1 MIPIPPGAV
10 IAGLK
15 LIGVMIIVIALIVA
29 YKNFT
34 GSFYKAGYAA
44 AAEACN
50 KANTERE
57 IQEHNYYVLKKH
69 EVALINKENE
79 AKHEQAYKIYAKR
92 IDDLRVNAVNT
103 ERLRINVKATECNR
117 DTVSRSSQTGQ
128 GSDQQ
133 DERTYATEL
142 SAEANRGVS
151 QVISEIE
158 EMQAL
163 CQYAANIMP

>member
-10 IAGLK
+10 VAGLK
-15 LIGVMIIVIALIVA
+15 IIGVMIIVIALIVL

-34 GSFYKAGYAA
+34 GSFYKSGYAA
-44 AAEACN
+44 ATEACN

-69 EVALINKENE
+69 EVDLINKENE
-79 AKHEQAYKIYAKR
+79 AKHEQAYKIYAKH
-92 IDDLRVNAVNT
+92 IDDLRINAVNA
-103 ERLRINVKATECNR
+103 ERLRVNVKAAECNR
-117 DTVSRSSQTGQ
+117 DPVPRSSKAGE

-133 DERTYATEL
+133 TERTYSTEL
-142 SAEANRGVS
+142 SSEANRSVS

>member
-1 MIPIPPGAV
+1 MIPITPGAV
-10 IAGLK
+10 VAGLK
-15 LIGVMIIVIALIVA
+15 IIGAMIIVIALIVA

-34 GSFYKAGYAA
+34 GSFYRAGYAA
-44 AAEACN
+44 ATEACN
-50 KANTERE
+50 KANTDRE
-57 IQEHNYYVLKKH
+57 TQEHNYYVLKKH
-69 EVALINKENE
+69 EVDLINKANE

-103 ERLRINVKATECNR
+103 ERLRINVKAAKCDR
-117 DTVSRSSQTGQ
+117 DSLSGSSQAGQ

-133 DERTYATEL
+133 TERTYSTEL
-142 SAEANRGVS
+142 SSEAYRGVS

>member
-1 MIPIPPGAV
+1 MIPIPPGAIV
-10 IAGLK
+10 AGLK
-15 LIGVMIIVIALIVA
+15 IIGAMIIVIALIVA

-44 AAEACN
+44 ASEACN

-57 IQEHNYYVLKKH
+57 TQERSYLALKRH
-69 EVALINKENE
+69 EVDLINKANE

-92 IDDLRVNAVNT
+92 IDDLRVNVVNT
-103 ERLRINVKATECNR
+103 ERMRINVKAAKCDR
-117 DTVSRSSQTGQ
+117 DSLSGSSKSRQ

-133 DERTYATEL
+133 TERTYSTEL
-142 SAEANRGVS
+142 SSEANRGVI

-163 CQYAANIMP
+163 CQYAANILH